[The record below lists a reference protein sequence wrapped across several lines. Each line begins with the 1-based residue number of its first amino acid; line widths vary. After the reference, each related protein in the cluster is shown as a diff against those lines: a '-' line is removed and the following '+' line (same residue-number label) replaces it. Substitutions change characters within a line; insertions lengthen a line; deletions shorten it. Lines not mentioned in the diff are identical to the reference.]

1 MSNSED
7 EKKHL
12 RFLAACEQAGAGMRN
27 VASVVSS
34 YFLAL
39 VEAGL
44 TRTEAIQLTVEYQ
57 NYLFELSKTVTT
69 KEP

>member
-1 MSNSED
+1 MSSED

-12 RFLAACEQAGAGMRN
+12 RFLSACEQAGAGMRS
-27 VASVVSS
+27 VATVVSS

-44 TRTEAIQLTVEYQ
+44 NREEAIQLTIEFQ
-57 NYLFELSKTVTT
+57 KYLFDLSKNLPP
-69 KEP
+69 E